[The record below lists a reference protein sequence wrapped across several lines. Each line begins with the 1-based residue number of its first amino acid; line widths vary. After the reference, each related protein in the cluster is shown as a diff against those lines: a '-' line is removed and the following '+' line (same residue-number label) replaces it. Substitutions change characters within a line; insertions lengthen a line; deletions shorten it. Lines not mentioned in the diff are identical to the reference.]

1 MTAATLLNV
10 STVPSASGELVE
22 SGLAGPDE
30 ESREWLR
37 CLHAEGSV
45 REDAIARLHALLVRA
60 ASFEVARRRPSLPH
74 LRGNDLDD
82 IANQAADDALVSV
95 LRRLDDYRGD
105 SRFTTWVYKFAL
117 LEKTVQLSGSSGTS
131 RPCQDRVLSLTA
143 ASSSANL

>member
-1 MTAATLLNV
+1 VTAATLPSV
-10 STVPSASGELVE
+10 SMMPPASGELTE
-22 SGLAGPDE
+22 SGLDE

-37 CLHAEGSV
+37 GLHAEGSA
-45 REDAIARLHALLVRA
+45 REDAIARLHGLLVRA

-82 IANQAADDALVSV
+82 IAHQAADDALVSV

-117 LEKTVQLSGSSGTS
+117 LEAAAAMRRRPWHGRELAPGGATVM
-131 RPCQDRVLSLTA
+131 LTT
-143 ASSSANL
+143 